1 MDVVH
6 SINGVPIRLTEERWE
21 HIVSNKP
28 YMEPYSQKVLVA
40 IECPHLDSERLCWGA
55 CSGPDAWEA
64 ELSSRDLSR
73 SQPKGRICDHSVYR
87 SKGEQE
93 FNHMAKE
100 VLEKKS
106 LEHLLKAVSHL
117 IRLPKRRMRL
127 DYDEEADV
135 LYVHFRDKVA
145 STHSEMQENGVVLD
159 YRGNA
164 LVGVTVLEASRR

>member
-1 MDVVH
+1 
-6 SINGVPIRLTEERWE
+6 
-21 HIVSNKP
+21 
-28 YMEPYSQKVLVA
+28 
-40 IECPHLDSERLCWGA
+40 
-55 CSGPDAWEA
+55 
-64 ELSSRDLSR
+64 
-73 SQPKGRICDHSVYR
+73 
-87 SKGEQE
+87 
-93 FNHMAKE
+93 MAKE

-145 STHSEMQENGVVLD
+145 STHSEMQENGVILD